1 MALLA
6 ASRDVTNS
14 PPDSLHVLLERF
26 DATVFDAPQ
35 GQARIRLIIPDEGQW
50 DVLADA
56 GGATITTAEPRSA
69 G

>member
-26 DATVFDAPQ
+26 DATCFDAPK
-35 GQARIRLIIPDEGQW
+35 GQARIRLIIPS
-50 DVLADA
+50 
-56 GGATITTAEPRSA
+56 TASA
-69 G
+69 APASDPGCVP